1 MVGIRF
7 PLGRIARRGVPFGSG
22 ANMDAL
28 NVRDKHLPQAA
39 QRLFSMA
46 ETHPLV
52 PVLPKFESY
61 QAASSLLEERHP
73 ALGRERVEL
82 AVLDRP
88 GLRIGSILR
97 PRESWVAQ
105 YPSNCGA

>member
-39 QRLFSMA
+39 QRRFSMA

-52 PVLPKFESY
+52 PVPDLAGNGRKLALP
-61 QAASSLLEERHP
+61 
-73 ALGRERVEL
+73 
-82 AVLDRP
+82 
-88 GLRIGSILR
+88 
-97 PRESWVAQ
+97 
-105 YPSNCGA
+105 

>member
-39 QRLFSMA
+39 QRRFSMA
-46 ETHPLV
+46 EVPDLV
-52 PVLPKFESY
+52 GGMTPVGTQEITYDIIVTP
-61 QAASSLLEERHP
+61 
-73 ALGRERVEL
+73 
-82 AVLDRP
+82 
-88 GLRIGSILR
+88 
-97 PRESWVAQ
+97 
-105 YPSNCGA
+105 